1 MFNDVDHPNVSLAE
15 WQDFLAQQKS
25 CKEPPMHLIDG
36 VIDRS
41 QCCVANWFVPLARGA
56 AVASD
61 TLLRK
66 VGHRPG
72 MRRPRGWRETSP
84 DYFVKDIGFC
94 DVLMVRECD
103 ETNLWT
109 VERLGST
116 RRHVDDDDILV
127 YVFGSTPIFTRSASS
142 AMRLAMYCHKNIPP
156 SGLRWIK
163 ASPLNG
169 EAAIELART
178 RQDDEAFDAVI
189 AQLKNLH

>member
-1 MFNDVDHPNVSLAE
+1 MFNDVDHPNVTLAE
-15 WQDFLAQQKS
+15 WQDFIAREKS
-25 CKEPPMHLIDG
+25 CKEHPLLDE

-72 MRRPRGWRETSP
+72 MGRPRGWHETSP
-84 DYFVKDIGFC
+84 DYFVHHVGLST
-94 DVLMVRECD
+94 LMVRECD

-109 VERLGST
+109 VERLNAA

-127 YVFGSTPIFTRSASS
+127 HVFGSTPIFTRSATS

-156 SGLRWIK
+156 TGLRWIK
-163 ASPLNG
+163 ASPING

-178 RQDDEAFDAVI
+178 RQDNEAFDAVI

>member
-25 CKEPPMHLIDG
+25 CKEPPMHLIEE

-72 MRRPRGWRETSP
+72 MGCPRGWRETSP
-84 DYFVKDIGFC
+84 DFFLHYRYPAT
-94 DVLMVRECD
+94 LMVRECD

-109 VERLGST
+109 VERLKAE
-116 RRHVDDDDILV
+116 RRPFVDADDVLV
-127 YVFGSTPIFTRSASS
+127 HEFGSTPIFTRSAASS
-142 AMRLAMYCHKNIPP
+142 MRLAMYCHKNLPP

-163 ASPLNG
+163 SNPINS

-189 AQLKNLH
+189 AQLKSLH